1 MSIHS
6 KEDFNS
12 SHMPLGHQGLKAFG
26 AFWAGWCPCS
36 SILCS
41 PFTAPPVLLVLSD
54 LLASVPVR
62 PGTMSYLAE
71 YLIPA
76 CSRIEES

>member
-1 MSIHS
+1 MSFGS

-12 SHMPLGHQGLKAFG
+12 SHMSRLHHGLKAFG
-26 AFWAGWCPCS
+26 AFWAGWCPSS
-36 SILCS
+36 SILWS
-41 PFTAPPVLLVLSD
+41 PFTADPVLLVLSD

-71 YLIPA
+71 YLIT
-76 CSRIEES
+76 SMH

>member
-1 MSIHS
+1 MSICS

-12 SHMPLGHQGLKAFG
+12 SHMSLGHHGLKAFG

-36 SILCS
+36 SILRS
-41 PFTAPPVLLVLSD
+41 PFTADPALLVLSD

-62 PGTMSYLAE
+62 PGTTSCLAE
-71 YLIPA
+71 YLIT
-76 CSRIEES
+76 SMQ